1 MAKETWDRDDI
12 QFPRLLA
19 EIKAVGLTGKQ
30 MDELRA
36 SMDLDSN
43 RIHELLDRAEESF
56 EAIKEQTDFVRDHCM
71 ACTHSFKEDGDDTEL
86 LKLARS
92 VIRDMSRG
100 WLDNDLAASPRE
112 LVERITKRLGDN
124 YDFERG
130 E

>member
-1 MAKETWDRDDI
+1 MSKETWDRDDI

-30 MDELRA
+30 MDELRT

-56 EAIKEQTDFVRDHCM
+56 EAIKEQTEYVQDH
-71 ACTHSFKEDGDDTEL
+71 DTEL

-92 VIRDMSRG
+92 VIRDMARG
-100 WLDNDLAASPRE
+100 WLDNDLVVSPKE
-112 LVERITKRLGDN
+112 LVERITERLGDN